1 MAGKS
6 SEGHNR
12 RRSIGFLVIIVILG
26 ALIGSVIG
34 ELVGHYF
41 SKGALMYKI
50 FTTGINPGF
59 EVPEIDLAVI
69 NFKFAMSVKLNVCSA
84 LGMILAAYLYRHL

>member
-1 MAGKS
+1 MAAKLSG
-6 SEGHNR
+6 GTG
-12 RRSIGFLVIIVILG
+12 RRSIGFFVIIVILG

-34 ELVGHYF
+34 ELVGHFF

-50 FTTGINPGF
+50 FTTGISPGF
-59 EVPEIDLAVI
+59 DVPEIDLAVI

-84 LGMILAAYLYRHL
+84 LGMILAAYLHRYL